1 MENLRV
7 YIIILQ
13 LTYNKTNDKLGIYG
27 KILVPTTK

>member
-1 MENLRV
+1 MGNLRV
-7 YIIILQ
+7 YIIILR